1 LIFKQGLSDIKA
13 ETNFSDKMWGSQTRD
28 YAYLAKDKLHG
39 KSKCF
44 IFHTAKH
51 YSKDMM
57 PYHDK
62 DKSATANSEAE
73 PIGCCAML
81 VDLL

>member
-1 LIFKQGLSDIKA
+1 
-13 ETNFSDKMWGSQTRD
+13 MWGSQTRD
-28 YAYLAKDKLHG
+28 YAYLAKDELHG
-39 KSKCF
+39 ESKSF

-57 PYHDK
+57 PCHDE
-62 DKSATANSEAE
+62 DESATANSEAE
-73 PIGCCAML
+73 PIGRRAML